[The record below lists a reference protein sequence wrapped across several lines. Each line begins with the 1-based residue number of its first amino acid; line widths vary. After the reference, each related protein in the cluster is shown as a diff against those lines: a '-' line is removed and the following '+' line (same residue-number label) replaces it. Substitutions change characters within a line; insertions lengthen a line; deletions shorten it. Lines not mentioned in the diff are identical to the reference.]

1 MDGNCGDNRFEIIAK
16 AKKYLLENTNIETS
30 KDEMKV
36 LDNFLF
42 RLWQCGWLKQFDDS
56 KEPYY
61 IIDEER
67 LLNFIDKYSK
77 NITLNLS
84 NSNKLYSN
92 IQFYDPDW
100 KDYNFE

>member
-67 LLNFIDKYSK
+67 LLNFIIDSDELNNIKHQIGLRCTNDYYMNKIHK
-77 NITLNLS
+77 N
-84 NSNKLYSN
+84 
-92 IQFYDPDW
+92 FARV
-100 KDYNFE
+100 